1 MPGCIHESPRG
12 LFLAT
17 ALILSVTSLADCRS
31 RRNSDEL
38 IQVKFQA
45 DWYPQPEHGGF
56 FDAVRPGDSVQSEIS
71 ARCAGTSLMLK
82 CLAECDD
89 KQRFAKAIRTKV
101 VLPSDSFSAR
111 IKSAALECATTV
123 SRPH

>member
-1 MPGCIHESPRG
+1 
-12 LFLAT
+12 
-17 ALILSVTSLADCRS
+17 
-31 RRNSDEL
+31 
-38 IQVKFQA
+38 
-45 DWYPQPEHGGF
+45 
-56 FDAVRPGDSVQSEIS
+56 
-71 ARCAGTSLMLK
+71 MLK